1 VSDAS
6 IIREFLV
13 GLSFKLDTAGLKR
26 FEDGIEKAT
35 KGVLALATAVEATAA
50 TVAVGIARFASNIEA
65 LYFAS
70 QRTGTAVA
78 NIKAFERAAQNLGAT
93 AEDAESAIEGLAHAY
108 RANPFGTRSIIGM
121 LGGDPDELDKTKQL
135 LELIPALQRLPTN
148 IGLNYAQQLGISE
161 RMYLALR
168 SGQFAQDYAHSQ
180 KLYGSADWQKT
191 AADAHQFG
199 IEMRDLQ
206 AVIESFGA
214 KVYDALQKKLGFSV
228 ESLTKWLQK
237 NGPWLANRMV
247 EVMSKIWA
255 VATKIVSVIGEL
267 VAQLASWDRATHG
280 WSTTLLAS
288 FAILKL
294 FGGTEILGGLLSL
307 TAAFVRLGAGISA
320 AGASGAGLIGLLG
333 RLGLAGAAGAAGY
346 GIGSLMNMGI
356 SKLIQ
361 SATGDKD
368 ASLGTWLYDS
378 MHRDDQALNYFQDHG
393 WSHAQ
398 ASGIVANLEAE
409 SGLYSGAVG
418 DHGLAVGIAQWHPER
433 QAMFKSLYGKSVQ
446 DSSFEEQLAF
456 VQWELT
462 HSMRN
467 AGNLLRAA
475 KNSAYLSGSVVS
487 RYYEAPA
494 ATAAA
499 AAARGQAAVN
509 IDQKTTIHVV
519 GSDPVATAK
528 QVAREQASVNAEIVR
543 TAATAAQ

>member
-1 VSDAS
+1 VSNTTV
-6 IIREFLV
+6 IREFLV
-13 GLSFKLDTAGLKR
+13 GLGFSLDEAGLKK
-26 FEDGIEKAT
+26 FQGGIEKAT
-35 KGVLALATAVEATAA
+35 KAVFTLAVTVEATAA
-50 TVAVGIARFASNIEA
+50 TVAVGISRFAANLEQ

-70 QRTGTAVA
+70 QRTGVAVA
-78 NIKAFERAAQNLGAT
+78 NLKAFDRAAQNLGAS
-93 AEDAESAIEGLAHAY
+93 ADEAQSAIEGLAHSY
-108 RANPFGTRSIIGM
+108 RVNPFGASSIIGL
-121 LGGDPDELDKTKQL
+121 LGGNPNDDNIKQL
-135 LELIPALQRLPTN
+135 LEIIPALQKLPTN
-148 IGLNYAQQLGISE
+148 VGLGYAQQLGISE

-180 KLYGSADWQKT
+180 KLYGGADWQKT

-199 IEMRDLQ
+199 IELRDLETVVQ
-206 AVIESFGA
+206 SFGA
-214 KVYDALQKKLGFSV
+214 QVYEALQKRLGLSV
-228 ESLTKWLQK
+228 ENLTKWLQK
-237 NGPWLANRMV
+237 NGPALAGRMV
-247 EVMSKIWA
+247 EILTKIWDIA
-255 VATKIVSVIGEL
+255 ERIVHVIGW
-267 VAQLASWDRATHG
+267 VVNQLIAWDKETDG
-280 WSTTLLAS
+280 WSTRLIA
-288 FAILKL
+288 FGAVLKL
-294 FGGTEILGGLLSL
+294 FGGMEIIGGIISL
-307 TAAFVRLGAGISA
+307 AAAFVKLGSGIA
-320 AGASGAGLIGLLG
+320 VAGASGSGLIGLLG
-333 RLGLAGAAGAAGY
+333 RLGLIGAAGAVGY
-346 GIGSLMNMGI
+346 GIGTLMNMGI

-368 ASLGTWLYDS
+368 ASLGTLLYDS